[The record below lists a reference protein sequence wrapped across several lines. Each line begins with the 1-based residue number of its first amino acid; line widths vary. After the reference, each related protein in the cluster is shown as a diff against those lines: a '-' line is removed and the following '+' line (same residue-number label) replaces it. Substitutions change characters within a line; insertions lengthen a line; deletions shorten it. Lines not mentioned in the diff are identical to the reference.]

1 MQPPPAD
8 RKTKR
13 FRYLIRT
20 LRVRSMA
27 RLRAFR
33 NEESARILACAGVGA
48 FVGMLVMAL
57 REFVYKLH
65 EWVFQLPQGT
75 YLSAQTHL
83 NFTLMMLV
91 PPIGGLLFGLLAL
104 WVRRMRAADIVDP
117 VEANALHG
125 GRMSLRESVRL
136 TLATIISNGSGAS
149 LGMEAGYTQM
159 GSGIFS
165 WIGAKM
171 RLRRDDER
179 MFVTAGAAAAI
190 AAAFNAPLAG
200 AFYGYELVHG
210 SYTPKTLAPIAVAAL
225 VGALVSRVFA
235 DPDPLFTITTNIRF
249 IPWFYVLFCLIGV
262 GAAGIAVLTMKS
274 VTWIE
279 RGLKSLPLPEW
290 MRPGVGGLLLSLC
303 ALGSPQILGSG
314 HGAIQYHLEME
325 WPLYAVAALL
335 IGKIVASAISLGAGL
350 RGGLFSSALFI
361 GCLFGTTFAQT
372 AAIFDPSIE
381 GYRTAFMLV
390 GMGSVAAAII
400 GAPITMVFLVLE
412 STGDFPITMG
422 VLAGVVISST
432 IVRLTFGYSFS
443 TWRFHLRGLGIRGAH
458 DIGWIA
464 DLTVGSMMRTDVRL
478 APLNLPLEQLRRQFP
493 LGSTSRIFAV
503 DEEGNYAGMIDVA
516 AIHDADLDAA
526 APTLVASDLAH
537 NAHMFLLQDENV
549 RIALLRFE
557 DSAAET
563 LPVLAARDRRTVIG
577 YLTEAYALRR
587 YTMALER
594 KRSAELGEQDLFAR
608 ADRPL

>member
-1 MQPPPAD
+1 M
-8 RKTKR
+8 
-13 FRYLIRT
+13 
-20 LRVRSMA
+20 RS
-27 RLRAFR
+27 FR
-33 NEESARILACAGVGA
+33 NEEAARILACAVIGA
-48 FVGMLVMAL
+48 FVGALVMGL
-57 REFVYKLH
+57 RELVYKLH
-65 EWVFQLPQGT
+65 EWIFQLPEGT
-75 YLSAQTHL
+75 YLSAQTHINL
-83 NFTLMMLV
+83 TLMMLV
-91 PPIGGLLFGLLAL
+91 PPVGGLLFGLLAL
-104 WVRRMRAADIVDP
+104 WVRRVRAADIIDP

-165 WIGAKM
+165 WVGSKL
-171 RLRRDDER
+171 RLRRDDQR

-210 SYTPKTLAPIAVAAL
+210 SYTPKTLAPIAISAL
-225 VGALVSRVFA
+225 VGALMARVFA

-249 IPWFYVLFCLIGV
+249 IPWFYVLFCLIGI

-290 MRPGVGGLLLSLC
+290 MRPGIGGLLISLC
-303 ALGSPQILGSG
+303 ALGSPQVLGSG
-314 HGAIQYHLEME
+314 HGAIQYHLETI
-325 WPLYAVAALL
+325 WPLYAVAMLL
-335 IGKIVASAISLGAGL
+335 IGKILASALSLGAGF

-372 AAIFDPSIE
+372 AAMFDPSIE

-464 DLTVGSMMRTDVRL
+464 DLTVGRMMRTDVRVVPPDL
-478 APLNLPLEQLRRQFP
+478 ALEKLRTQFP
-493 LGSTSRIFAV
+493 LGSTTRVFAV
-503 DEEGNYAGMIDVA
+503 DANGVYAGVIDIA
-516 AIHDADLDAA
+516 AVHDPDLDAA
-526 APTLVASDLAH
+526 APGLVASDLAH
-537 NAHMFLLQDENV
+537 NAHIFLLQSENV

-557 DSAAET
+557 ESAAES
-563 LPVLAARDRRTVIG
+563 LPVLASKDDGHVIG

-594 KRSAELGEQDLFAR
+594 KRSAELGEQDLFTR
-608 ADRPL
+608 SDRPL